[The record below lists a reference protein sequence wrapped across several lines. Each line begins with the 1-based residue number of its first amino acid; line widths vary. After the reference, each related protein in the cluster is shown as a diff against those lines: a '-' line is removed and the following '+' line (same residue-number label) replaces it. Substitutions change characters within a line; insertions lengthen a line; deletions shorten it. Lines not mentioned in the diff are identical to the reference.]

1 MPAIIPVSLDVQT
14 AEVLDTR
21 TVGPSSGT
29 SSIQFKAPG
38 LLRYE
43 TDNDEWV
50 YYNGSGWVPLVSP
63 LPTRTNIPLTSD
75 VMTKVLM
82 EGHLNGGVG
91 DTGALWQQ
99 LSLNH
104 LSDME
109 FISALNMHRTSY
121 GLIVRGNVQTED
133 ANGVTNFTLTPT
145 GDVICNDINC
155 SDITCNRIGIGTS
168 SPSEKL
174 DVNGTAKATVLKIN
188 TTATPLT
195 NDAIRFSHGRIL
207 SQSNQ
212 IMLQSFTTYLILKTD
227 LLVYEANRHHYFY
240 GQNVYFNNTGT
251 TSDDRLKWD
260 ETPITNGLSII
271 NQLQPQVYWKGKQL
285 NVEPTEEERRRESG
299 FIAQE
304 VAQIPELAHT
314 VSQSIDEERS
324 GDTYYLD
331 YTQLMA
337 FQVAAIK
344 ELHAIIQSQNDRIA
358 ALESKI
364 TV

>member
-1 MPAIIPVSLDVQT
+1 MPAIIPVSLDVRS
-14 AEVLDTR
+14 AEVLDAR
-21 TVGPSSGT
+21 TAGLST
-29 SSIQFKAPG
+29 DTTSIQFKAPG

-43 TDNDEWV
+43 TNLDSWK
-50 YYNGSGWVPLVSP
+50 YYNGTNFVPLISNVYSE
-63 LPTRTNIPLTSD
+63 IYQD
-75 VMTKVLM
+75 
-82 EGHLNGGVG
+82 
-91 DTGALWQQ
+91 GA
-99 LSLNH
+99 
-104 LSDME
+104 
-109 FISALNMHRTSY
+109 
-121 GLIVRGNVQTED
+121 GN
-133 ANGVTNFTLTPT
+133 
-145 GDVICNDINC
+145 
-155 SDITCNRIGIGTS
+155 IGIGTA
-168 SPSEKL
+168 SPSVKL
-174 DVNGTAKATVLKIN
+174 QVKGNIYTEDTAGNKNVRLDDDGSIQCVAITAQTFETTNGGIEIANECIN
-188 TTATPLT
+188 INSTATPLT

-212 IMLQSFTTYLILKTD
+212 VLLHSLTTYLILKTD

-344 ELHAIIQSQNDRIA
+344 ELHATIQSQNDRIA

>member
-1 MPAIIPVSLDVQT
+1 MAHDYFFHRVVEMPANIPVSLDVQT

-21 TVGPSSGT
+21 TAGSSNDT
-29 SSIQFKAPG
+29 NSIPFKAAG

-43 TDNDEWV
+43 TDVDTWK
-50 YYNGSGWVPLVSP
+50 YYNGSNFV
-63 LPTRTNIPLTSD
+63 PLTSD
-75 VMTKVLM
+75 AYS
-82 EGHLNGGVG
+82 EIEQNG
-91 DTGALWQQ
+91 A
-99 LSLNH
+99 
-104 LSDME
+104 
-109 FISALNMHRTSY
+109 
-121 GLIVRGNVQTED
+121 GN
-133 ANGVTNFTLTPT
+133 
-145 GDVICNDINC
+145 
-155 SDITCNRIGIGTS
+155 IGIGTA
-168 SPSEKL
+168 SPIAKL
-174 DVNGTAKATVLKIN
+174 QVKGNIYTEDAAGNNNVRLDDDGTIQCIAITAQTFETSNGGIEIANECISIN
-188 TTATPLT
+188 STATPLT

-212 IMLQSFTTYLILKTD
+212 VLLHSLTTYMIIKGD

-260 ETPITNGLSII
+260 ETPITNGLNVI

-285 NVEPTEEERRRESG
+285 NVEPTQTERRRESG

-304 VAQIPELAHT
+304 VEQIPELAHT
-314 VSQSIDEERS
+314 VSQSEDEERS

-331 YTQLMA
+331 YTQIMA

-344 ELHAIIQSQNDRIA
+344 ELHKIVQEQNERLL
-358 ALESKI
+358 ALESSKM